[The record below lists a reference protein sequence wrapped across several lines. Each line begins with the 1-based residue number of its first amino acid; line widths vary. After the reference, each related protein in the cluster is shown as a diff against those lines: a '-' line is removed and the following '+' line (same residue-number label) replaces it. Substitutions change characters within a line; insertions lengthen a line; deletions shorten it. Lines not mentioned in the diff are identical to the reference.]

1 MGTRVKVDNHIPEAE
16 KNLLDAKNNPFQLIK
31 SAEATVGEIIFQYKY
46 QIQRFKELPI
56 EFIQVNTCLPRAKDA
71 LNHAINNLNWDEAS
85 DEPIHLLAVGLESK
99 VSELQNIFTQV
110 AEGTMDTNDQ
120 TVLECYITILRP
132 LTNPKSHQVEVLM
145 LGILRNLE
153 TLFSQKPL
161 KPDYNQTFEL
171 KDVIEQIS
179 KVKPSVQ
186 ESDLTTAGPSNVQ
199 NNSNGATGHQY
210 IGKGNHIY
218 SGTGN
223 WTINN
228 NHGTK
233 S

>member
-1 MGTRVKVDNHIPEAE
+1 MGTRVEVDDHLPEAE
-16 KNLLDAKNNPFQLIK
+16 KNLLDTKNNPLQLIK
-31 SAEATVGEIIFQYKY
+31 SAEATVGEIISQYKY
-46 QIQRFKELPI
+46 QIQRLKELPI
-56 EFIQVNTCLPRAKDA
+56 KFIQVNTCLPRAKDA
-71 LNHAINNLNWDEAS
+71 LNHAVNNLNWDEAS
-85 DEPIHLLAVGLESK
+85 NESIQLLAVGLESK
-99 VSELQNIFTQV
+99 VNKLQNIFTQV
-110 AEGTMDTNDQ
+110 AEETTISNDQ

-132 LTNPKSHQVEVLM
+132 LTNPKSHHVEVLM
-145 LGILRNLE
+145 LGILRDLE

-161 KPDYNQTFEL
+161 KPDYSQTFDL
-171 KDVIEQIS
+171 KNVIEQIS

-186 ESDLTTAGPSNVQ
+186 ESDLTTTGPSNVQ

-210 IGKGNHIY
+210 TGKGNHIY

-233 S
+233 P